1 MASVLV
7 DGLVVPISIG
17 GHPAIDFCNT
27 VAFWRTPAQKEYLAS
42 HAHLAVWARE
52 NGLLSVPAVAR
63 LRRQARRA
71 PAEASAVVAR
81 AIRFRQGLH
90 AILTS
95 DARPADWTAVNQE
108 VHRAGQAVVLRP
120 GRPAATWELPVATGL
135 DLPLLAVAWAAA
147 ELLTTSTATV
157 SVCPGDTGDNCGWLF
172 SNPNGRRRWCS
183 MAICGNR
190 AKARRH
196 AERHREDRLEQSRP

>member
-1 MASVLV
+1 MASVVV

-17 GHPAIDFCNT
+17 GHPAIDLCNT
-27 VAFWRTPAQKEYLAS
+27 VAFWGTPAQKEYLAT
-42 HAHLAVWARE
+42 HAHLTIWARE
-52 NGLLSVPAVAR
+52 NGLLPAPIAAR
-63 LRRQARRA
+63 LRREATRS
-71 PAEASAVVAR
+71 PAEAADVLAR
-81 AIRFRQGLH
+81 AKRFRRGLH
-90 AILTS
+90 AVLTTE
-95 DARPADWTAVNQE
+95 ARPADWAAVNAE
-108 VHRAGQAVVLRP
+108 VGRAARVAVLRP
-120 GRPAATWELPVATGL
+120 GYPATWELPAATGL
-135 DLPLLAVAWAAA
+135 DLPLLAAAWSAA

-196 AERHREDRLEQSRP
+196 AQRVRASR

>member
-1 MASVLV
+1 MASVVV

-27 VAFWRTPAQKEYLAS
+27 VAFWGTPAQKEYLVS
-42 HAHLAVWARE
+42 HPHLSVWARE
-52 NGLLSVPAVAR
+52 NGLLTATTAVR
-63 LRRQARRA
+63 LRRAATRA
-71 PAEASAVVAR
+71 PTGAEAVLAR
-81 AIRFRQGLH
+81 AIRFRRGLH
-90 AILTS
+90 AVLT
-95 DARPADWTAVNQE
+95 DAARPADWAAVNEE
-108 VHRAGQAVVLRP
+108 VHRAGQAAVLKP
-120 GRPAATWELPVATGL
+120 GTPATWQLPASIGL
-135 DLPLLAVAWAAA
+135 DLPLLVVAWSAA

-196 AERHREDRLEQSRP
+196 AQRVRATR